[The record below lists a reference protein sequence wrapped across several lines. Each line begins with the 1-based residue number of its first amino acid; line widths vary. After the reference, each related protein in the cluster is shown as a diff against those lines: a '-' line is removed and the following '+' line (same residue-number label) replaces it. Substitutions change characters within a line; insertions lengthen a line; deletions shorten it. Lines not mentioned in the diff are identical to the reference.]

1 MTGVRFDVRPL
12 LIPMTLIFLWEGG
25 MLVTPVASESLAPP
39 HKVLLGLVG
48 AIMDGS
54 LFVQTYETLVGALG
68 GLAIGFAA
76 GSIIGGAF
84 GLWRWLDSAFEVSVE
99 TVRLVPSVA
108 LIPLALM
115 IYGFGHSMEIMIV
128 AFTTVWPA
136 MILTRA
142 AVREVEPRLLEVARV
157 LQMGLGELVAKI
169 LFPAI
174 LPRLFVA
181 LRLTSGVALIV
192 AITVEIAA
200 NPVGLGA
207 AIMAAQQ
214 SFRPEVMIATLIW
227 TGVLGGIINLVLLT
241 LQRRLFPHTLG
252 RRQEP

>member
-1 MTGVRFDVRPL
+1 MSTARFDPRPL
-12 LIPMTLIFLWEGG
+12 LVPAVLVLLWEAA
-25 MLVTPVASESLAPP
+25 MLAMPVASETLAPP
-39 HKVLLGLVG
+39 HAVLAGFAGIV
-48 AIMDGS
+48 IDGS
-54 LFVQTYETLVGALG
+54 LFVQTGETLIGALG
-68 GLAIGFAA
+68 GLAIGFSI
-76 GSIIGGAF
+76 GTIIGGAF

-99 TVRLVPSVA
+99 TVRLIPSVA

-115 IYGFGHSMEIMIV
+115 IYGFGHRMEIVIV

-136 MILTRA
+136 MILARA

-157 LQMGLGELVAKI
+157 LQMGVGGLVAKI
-169 LFPAI
+169 LLPAI

-181 LRLTSGVALIV
+181 LRLTAGVALIV

-214 SFRPEVMIATLIW
+214 SFRPEVMLATLIW
-227 TGVLGGIINLVLLT
+227 TGALGAVINLVLVT
-241 LQRRLFPHTLG
+241 LQHQLFPHLTGGELKS
-252 RRQEP
+252 